1 MKQLIITNKAQNKLK
16 LLFIISISLLT
27 LNSCKNRDK
36 KITTDGITYTNYNI
50 KEKDTIYLDTKG
62 NKHKN
67 LGNVPD
73 SLRTP
78 EQQKLI
84 NAINDVLLNGV
95 VVENNKMV
103 LKFTKEQCLT
113 KGLTEHYYEALQN
126 NIRTNNS
133 YFEAYG
139 IKDVAGMKASTD
151 SVITGLKR

>member
-1 MKQLIITNKAQNKLK
+1 MKQLMITNKAQNKLK
-16 LLFIISISLLT
+16 LFFSIFISLLT
-27 LNSCKNRDK
+27 LNSCKNGGE

-62 NKHKN
+62 NQYKH
-67 LGNVPD
+67 LGDVPD

-78 EQQKLI
+78 KQQKLI
-84 NAINDVLLNGV
+84 NAITDVSLNGV

-103 LKFTKEQCLT
+103 LKFTKEQCLA

-133 YFEAYG
+133 YFEAHG
-139 IKDVAGMKASTD
+139 IKNVAEMKASTD
-151 SVITGLKR
+151 STLIGLKK